1 LPSENYKK
9 GGGMLIAPALIE
21 GLLVVQGAEFRLEVK
36 FHLSR
41 KILHSDGVNA
51 TNFCGKKKKFH
62 LKH

>member
-1 LPSENYKK
+1 
-9 GGGMLIAPALIE
+9 MLIAPALIE